1 MTIEH
6 LSARPRKG
14 LRFWCL
20 TTIVI
25 AALAALL
32 YSVLVLTRP
41 TALSASMPEPTD
53 GPPWRHGSSTARF
66 TVVVYADLECPF
78 CQTYTP
84 TLRAWV
90 DAHPD
95 VNLQWNHLPLAIHEP
110 AAGDEARWVECVGER
125 FGHARFWEAVQW
137 VYQHT
142 RGGGQ
147 GLPAGVSY
155 PDESAVRECLKS
167 DRPGAAVRL
176 QAEQARHDGFDAT
189 PSLRLIDNKTSRSM
203 SLTGPVS
210 GDALLSAMD
219 LLSSPEN
226 GMEAVADSRL
236 SEAPQS
242 SREENPK

>member
-41 TALSASMPEPTD
+41 TALSASTPEPTD
-53 GPPWRHGSSTARF
+53 GPPWRHGPSTARF

-84 TLRAWV
+84 ILRAWV

-110 AAGDEARWVECVGER
+110 AAGDEARWVECFGER

-155 PDESAVRECLKS
+155 PDESSVRECLKS
-167 DRPGAAVRL
+167 DRPSAAVRL

-189 PSLRLIDNKTSRSM
+189 PSLRLIDNQSNRSM
-203 SLTGPVS
+203 NLTGPAS
-210 GDALLSAMD
+210 GDMLLSALD
-219 LLSSPEN
+219 LLSLPESDKEDGASP
-226 GMEAVADSRL
+226 SI
-236 SEAPQS
+236 SQ
-242 SREENPK
+242 